1 MKRYLFILQKITIN
15 QLEVREG
22 SETFKFLT
30 SIFFITLRFLAI
42 HLTELGR
49 SRPSSI
55 GG

>member
-42 HLTELGR
+42 HLIIF
-49 SRPSSI
+49 S
-55 GG
+55 